1 MEQKNVVVSGF
12 ACIYKCIFLIIIFIF
27 PSFFREKRGKVYSVL
42 LSLAEKLILKILA
55 SKLTPS
61 LVYHGLIRAL
71 LSLASYFYPIQ
82 LLIELIE
89 LKTLVRKSLYVCKH
103 KTLIKNI
110 KTYKHKNFDLKTQN
124 KLLFY
129 FLFILA
135 VSSDVPLLGYPQK
148 VWMC

>member
-1 MEQKNVVVSGF
+1 MF
-12 ACIYKCIFLIIIFIF
+12 CAAFLSRKTNFLDISI
-27 PSFFREKRGKVYSVL
+27 
-42 LSLAEKLILKILA
+42 
-55 SKLTPS
+55 KLTPS

-89 LKTLVRKSLYVCKH
+89 LKTLVRKSLYVYKH

-110 KTYKHKNFDLKTQN
+110 KTYKHKNFELKTQN
-124 KLLFY
+124 KLLFD

-135 VSSDVPLLGYPQK
+135 VSSDVP
-148 VWMC
+148 